1 MLDDDCNFGW
11 SGLAAKGELRR
22 GWREPGQHPKE
33 PMKSLKTTN
42 ILLAAIA
49 LLLLALVLHPVGSP
63 TPVLAQTSDID
74 DFFEP
79 GTFLVRAPDNSQQVY
94 AKVVVDLR
102 NGRVWAF
109 PTLTPTPYPSD
120 PIYNKPQTSH
130 PFQVG
135 RFALEDTKKFDPQ

>member
-1 MLDDDCNFGW
+1 M
-11 SGLAAKGELRR
+11 STLRA
-22 GWREPGQHPKE
+22 
-33 PMKSLKTTN
+33 TN
-42 ILLAAIA
+42 VLLAAIVLILLA
-49 LLLLALVLHPVGSP
+49 LLLRPLRSP
-63 TPVLAQTSDID
+63 EPVLAQTSDTD
-74 DFFEP
+74 YFFEP

-109 PTLTPTPYPSD
+109 PTLTLAPYPSD